1 MKKYSTTQLLTQEKP
16 LLKLNQEGKMDTILF
31 LPRNKDY
38 RDEGGLRT
46 QGYFKKSYD
55 SKPLISVITVVFN
68 GEQYIEQTIQ
78 SVIGQTYDNVEYIII
93 DGGSNDG
100 TLDIIKRYESQTDY
114 WVSEKDNGIYD
125 AMNKGIGVA
134 SGKWINFMNAGDSF
148 YNNKVLS
155 EVFKNDLSGIKI
167 VYGDR
172 QVIFQNN
179 TTKKV
184 KAESLNLIWQGKP
197 MCHQS
202 CFVDAIYHKQNKF
215 TLKYNI
221 CDDFEFIYDAYQK
234 GVSFK
239 YVNLVVANYLA
250 GGFSGENTFRA
261 LMQSWMIV
269 DKDLTMNIYYIWKMC
284 QTTMQELIKYV
295 AQYNTPADQR
305 NRFQN
310 SLSSIIDKLKEMR

>member
-1 MKKYSTTQLLTQEKP
+1 M
-16 LLKLNQEGKMDTILF
+16 
-31 LPRNKDY
+31 NK
-38 RDEGGLRT
+38 
-46 QGYFKKSYD
+46 
-55 SKPLISVITVVFN
+55 KPLISIITVVYN
-68 GEQYIEQTIQ
+68 ADKYLEQTIK
-78 SVIGQTYDNVEYIII
+78 SVINQDYNNIEYIII
-93 DGGSNDG
+93 DGGSTDG
-100 TLDIIKRYESQTDY
+100 TMSVIKEYEESISY

-125 AMNKGIGVA
+125 AMNKGIDIA

-179 TTKKV
+179 TRKRV
-184 KAESLNLIWQGKP
+184 KAESLNLIWKGKP

-221 CDDFEFIYDAYQK
+221 CDDFKFIYDAYQK

-239 YVNLVVANYLA
+239 YINLVVANYLA
-250 GGFSGENTFRA
+250 GGSSGDSILRTIV
-261 LMQSWMIV
+261 QDWMIV
-269 DKDLTMNIYYIWKMC
+269 DKSFKVNIYYIWKMC
-284 QTTMQELIKYV
+284 QISMQEFIKYI
-295 AQYNTPADQR
+295 AQYNAPSEQR

-310 SLSSIIDKLKEMR
+310 SLSSIIEKLKEMR